1 LLCITGL
8 LGVFLLA
15 IWAQDRSVRALA
27 WWGGAY
33 LIGASAV
40 TLWWNDD
47 PLSFVT
53 PDLPNI
59 LLFVACGV
67 IWNGARLFHG
77 RPVKLMGLCAG
88 SVVWAVAIYFP
99 GFASASHGR
108 VALACLIIASY
119 AFLTAHEFRHD
130 RRRRAFATRCLAFVV
145 PLMHSTVFLSPIAL
159 SLALPDDSSSD
170 GLLALF
176 ALETVL
182 YAVGTAFM
190 VVVMAKERLVLLH
203 KTAAMTDPLT
213 GLFNRRAFMEAADRV
228 VAQRARKALP
238 VSILLFDLDHFKSIN
253 DRFGHAVGDDTLR
266 LFARTIHTTLRTT
279 DIMGRFGGEEFLAL
293 LPAGASE
300 AAIAAERVRNAF
312 QTVAVEVSGHS
323 LRATVS
329 IGIAAASAPVV
340 IATLLQ
346 RADRA
351 LYRAKSNGRNRIEQ
365 AVPEDAG
372 LPAPMPPV
380 SLPVSGRASMPAINA
395 ATVAMT

>member
-1 LLCITGL
+1 
-8 LGVFLLA
+8 
-15 IWAQDRSVRALA
+15 
-27 WWGGAY
+27 
-33 LIGASAV
+33 
-40 TLWWNDD
+40 
-47 PLSFVT
+47 
-53 PDLPNI
+53 
-59 LLFVACGV
+59 
-67 IWNGARLFHG
+67 
-77 RPVKLMGLCAG
+77 
-88 SVVWAVAIYFP
+88 
-99 GFASASHGR
+99 
-108 VALACLIIASY
+108 
-119 AFLTAHEFRHD
+119 
-130 RRRRAFATRCLAFVV
+130 
-145 PLMHSTVFLSPIAL
+145 
-159 SLALPDDSSSD
+159 
-170 GLLALF
+170 LLALF

-190 VVVMAKERLVLLH
+190 VVVMAKVLHVLLH
-203 KTAAMTDPLT
+203 ITAAMTDPLT
-213 GLFNRRAFMEAADRV
+213 GLFNRGAVMEAADRV